1 MWPPPYPSAAVR
13 GQPGAGTVVGKRSGR
28 VAPVIPGTTTA
39 PSPTPSDSPRTLP
52 HVSEASYSAH
62 PGAAREDGLPGGS
75 HPAAERAHRQ
85 RIRSIESEWNTSRPH
100 RLWPRMLVLVL
111 IAAGLVITVQFVQ
124 GLSQVIAPVFLGL
137 NFVIVVYP
145 VQAWLTRRGLHPV
158 LGATV
163 SVLLVAAVLS
173 GFVGLL
179 LWSILE
185 LVEALPRYT
194 AEAQD
199 LVTGASEQMVAWGL
213 SPEAVQQQVNAI
225 DWRDVSGA
233 AVTTLTAI
241 ATNTWAV
248 LGLLL
253 TVVMSMFFLA
263 MDSMGVERRV
273 HLLNTA
279 RDELG
284 DALISFAQGVR
295 RYWLVTTVFGL
306 VVAVLDVVA
315 LMIIGV
321 PLALVWGVF
330 SFLTNYIPNI
340 GFVIGLIPPALL
352 GLVEGGWPA
361 FIAVVVSYSVLN
373 FVLQSIIQPKVA
385 GDAVGVIP
393 TVSFISLLFWAWVLG
408 PLGAILALPATLLV
422 KAILIDAD
430 PHARWLNV
438 FIAADLKGMERFHLP
453 KLLQRRQKEQ
463 KAKDKAVTAAAEKDR
478 AEAERDRAAA
488 GQAPVATSP
497 DTPDA
502 GEAGASE
509 AAAGDRRGRDAEG
522 APGATGA
529 RRGRDSE
536 AAALAETDEAT
547 HADLRRGTEHER
559 SPVRDVSDDPGAR
572 RA

>member
-1 MWPPPYPSAAVR
+1 MSQVNDST
-13 GQPGAGTVVGKRSGR
+13 GLE
-28 VAPVIPGTTTA
+28 APVET
-39 PSPTPSDSPRTLP
+39 DSPSHLP
-52 HVSEASYSAH
+52 S
-62 PGAAREDGLPGGS
+62 G
-75 HPAAERAHRQ
+75 AERARRQ
-85 RIRSIESEWNTSRPH
+85 KLRSIESEWNTSRPH

-111 IAAGLVITVQFVQ
+111 IAAGLVITVEFVQ
-124 GLSQVIAPVFLGL
+124 GLAQIIAPVFLGL

-173 GFVGLL
+173 GFLGLL

-185 LVEALPRYT
+185 LVDALPQYT
-194 AEAQD
+194 DEVQSMVVAVSD
-199 LVTGASEQMVAWGL
+199 QMIAWGL
-213 SPEAVQQQVNAI
+213 SPEVVQQQVDSI
-225 DWRDVSGA
+225 DWRAVSGA
-233 AVTTLTAI
+233 AVSTLTTI

-273 HLLNTA
+273 RLLNTA

-306 VVAVLDVVA
+306 IVAVLDTVA
-315 LMIIGV
+315 LMMIGV

-330 SFLTNYIPNI
+330 SFITNYIPNI
-340 GFVIGLIPPALL
+340 GFVIGLVPPALL

-361 FIAVVVSYSVLN
+361 FLAVVASYSVLN
-373 FVLQSIIQPKVA
+373 FVLQSIVQPKVA

-393 TVSFISLLFWAWVLG
+393 TVSFLSLLFWAWVLG

-422 KAILIDAD
+422 KAVLIDAD

-463 KAKDKAVTAAAEKDR
+463 KARAAAEQ
-478 AEAERDRAAA
+478 AAQPQPP
-488 GQAPVATSP
+488 GTV
-497 DTPDA
+497 
-502 GEAGASE
+502 E
-509 AAAGDRRGRDAEG
+509 EG
-522 APGATGA
+522 AAPAAVTGGDDD
-529 RRGRDSE
+529 GRNDS
-536 AAALAETDEAT
+536 A
-547 HADLRRGTEHER
+547 
-559 SPVRDVSDDPGAR
+559 P
-572 RA
+572 

>member
-1 MWPPPYPSAAVR
+1 MSQATHAAAPAEEPLS
-13 GQPGAGTVVGKRSGR
+13 GENAAG
-28 VAPVIPGTTTA
+28 
-39 PSPTPSDSPRTLP
+39 
-52 HVSEASYSAH
+52 
-62 PGAAREDGLPGGS
+62 
-75 HPAAERAHRQ
+75 ERAPRQ
-85 RIRSIESEWNTSRPH
+85 KISSIESEWNTSRPH
-100 RLWPRMLVLVL
+100 RLWPRMLVIVL

-124 GLSQVIAPVFLGL
+124 GLSQVVAPVFLGL
-137 NFVIVVYP
+137 NFVIVAYP

-158 LGATV
+158 FGATV
-163 SVLLVAAVLS
+163 TVLLVAAVLT

-185 LVEALPRYT
+185 LVDALPQY
-194 AEAQD
+194 AGQVQG
-199 LVTGASEQMVAWGL
+199 LVTGMSEQMVAWGL

-233 AVTTLTAI
+233 AVSTLTAI
-241 ATNTWAV
+241 ATNTWSV

-295 RYWLVTTVFGL
+295 RYWLVTTLFGL
-306 VVAVLDVVA
+306 IVAILDVVA

-361 FIAVVVSYSVLN
+361 FFAVVISYCVLN

-422 KAILIDAD
+422 KAVLIDAD

-438 FIAADLKGMERFHLP
+438 FVAADLKGMERFHLP
-453 KLLQRRQKEQ
+453 RLLQRRQKGQ
-463 KAKDKAVTAAAEKDR
+463 KATDEAVATAEDPAAKEALAAAEHAEGGG
-478 AEAERDRAAA
+478 AEAGD
-488 GQAPVATSP
+488 V
-497 DTPDA
+497 
-502 GEAGASE
+502 EAGTVASGGADGGSAE
-509 AAAGDRRGRDAEG
+509 AGG
-522 APGATGA
+522 
-529 RRGRDSE
+529 
-536 AAALAETDEAT
+536 
-547 HADLRRGTEHER
+547 
-559 SPVRDVSDDPGAR
+559 PGAR
-572 RA
+572 PA

>member
-1 MWPPPYPSAAVR
+1 MNEATFSARDDAAHNHRV
-13 GQPGAGTVVGKRSGR
+13 PGA
-28 VAPVIPGTTTA
+28 
-39 PSPTPSDSPRTLP
+39 
-52 HVSEASYSAH
+52 
-62 PGAAREDGLPGGS
+62 S
-75 HPAAERAHRQ
+75 HPAGDRARRQ

-111 IAAGLVITVQFVQ
+111 IAAGLVITVEFVQ
-124 GLSQVIAPVFLGL
+124 GLSQIIAPVFLGL
-137 NFVIVVYP
+137 NFVVVVYP

-158 LGATV
+158 FGATV
-163 SVLLVAAVLS
+163 SVLLVAAVFCA
-173 GFVGLL
+173 FVGLL
-179 LWSILE
+179 FWSILE
-185 LVEALPRYT
+185 LVDALPQYT
-194 AEAQD
+194 GEVQA
-199 LVTGASEQMVAWGL
+199 LVVDVSDQLIAWGL
-213 SPEAVQQQVNAI
+213 SPEAVQQQVNGI
-225 DWRDVSGA
+225 DWKDVSGA
-233 AVTTLTAI
+233 AVSTLTAI

-248 LGLLL
+248 FGLLL

-284 DALISFAQGVR
+284 DALIAFAQGVR

-306 VVAVLDVVA
+306 IVAILDVVA
-315 LMIIGV
+315 LVIIGV

-361 FIAVVVSYSVLN
+361 FFAVVISYSVLN

-463 KAKDKAVTAAAEKDR
+463 KAKDKAVAEAAEKERVAATDG
-478 AEAERDRAAA
+478 AE
-488 GQAPVATSP
+488 GQAHPEKERVAAQAEEHRVDAQKDWMAAEQEAVASSP
-497 DTPDA
+497 DTPVQPV
-502 GEAGASE
+502 
-509 AAAGDRRGRDAEG
+509 AEG
-522 APGATGA
+522 VAP
-529 RRGRDSE
+529 
-536 AAALAETDEAT
+536 AETDAAT
-547 HADLRRGTEHER
+547 HADLRRGTELEDH
-559 SPVRDVSDDPGAR
+559 VIRDVDDDPGAR
-572 RA
+572 KG